1 VESSCT
7 GTAREKRALNEA
19 QDDPPRRQSMLY
31 WALMFLVVALVAA
44 IFGFGGIASTAT
56 GIAQVLF
63 VIAIIMFIVSLFAG
77 FMRRNR

>member
-1 VESSCT
+1 
-7 GTAREKRALNEA
+7 
-19 QDDPPRRQSMLY
+19 MLY

-44 IFGFGGIASTAT
+44 VFGFGGIASTAT

-63 VIAIIMFIVSLFAG
+63 VIAIIMFAVSLFAG